1 MRKIIFI
8 LLMLLFTG
16 CGTLDGLRGHN
27 IFMARDALQALRK
40 PIDEYYEERKAA
52 AETEEELDA
61 IKRQHLIAT
70 YDMVDLERRLSVA
83 QRDFP
88 APKTPDGEEPV
99 KRSTIEE
106 VSEEDEFRFNAYA
119 GLVAKKQAWLSA
131 LHALRAQLRKLGKVW
146 DRTIWGL
153 TVAIY
158 VVIALIAYVVI
169 RKLRWVYRFFSDLL
183 DELPLDK
190 DAKRRLAAGTPVE
203 GAYREKQR
211 EKRKKAKIDNQ
222 SSSTG

>member
-1 MRKIIFI
+1 MRKLVV
-8 LLMLLFTG
+8 LLAMLLISG
-16 CGTLDGLRGHN
+16 CGVLDGLRGHN
-27 IFMARDALQALRK
+27 IHMAREALESLRE
-40 PIDEYYEERKAA
+40 PIDKHYKEKKAE
-52 AETEEELDA
+52 AETEEERDA
-61 IKRQHLIAT
+61 IERQHLIAT
-70 YDMVDLERRLSVA
+70 YDMADLKRRLDVA

-88 APKTPDGEEPV
+88 APKTPEGEEPV

-119 GLVAKKQAWLSA
+119 GLVAKKQAWLNV
-131 LHALRAQLRKLGKVW
+131 LNALRAQLQKLSKVW

-153 TVAIY
+153 TIAIY

-183 DELPLDK
+183 EELPLDK

-203 GAYREKQR
+203 GAYRKKQR
-211 EKRKKAKIDNQ
+211 ERRKKDRGDNQ
-222 SSSTG
+222 SSSNG